1 MGLHKRCL
9 LAFAVLLGGGL
20 LCTAMRAQQSPKPLT
35 NADVVKMIKGG
46 VPQSVVVGSIK
57 SNPSNFD
64 LSPDA
69 LVRLH
74 RLGVPEKVLDAMM
87 AAAAQQPPATAPAAQ
102 TPVEA
107 PVAAPAPA
115 EVPAASAPSAPEA
128 PAPASAPAAAPPA
141 APAPASAPAAPTGL
155 PAVTFLQGDT
165 PQPLAIE
172 KTQLE
177 ATQAKPSSMLSLASD
192 SALTPVVQG
201 EANQAIGNL
210 ASHVHSQFGGASVM
224 QTGGLLSGIMARRK
238 PDQTYVWAVPNPAS
252 SNVLPTRSP
261 TFSVDFSGVPGV
273 NAADYTPAIVKL
285 TPSQNAWRLVGAT
298 VGKGDATSSSTLDWQ
313 IYSKFLEDRVALR
326 SNKTALGQYQI
337 SPATP
342 LLPGEYAVV
351 LRPITRDKKFS
362 GADVAR
368 GEGDGLMFDSA
379 WSFQV
384 APDAR
389 P

>member
-20 LCTAMRAQQSPKPLT
+20 LCTAMMAQQSPKPLT

-128 PAPASAPAAAPPA
+128 PAPASAPAA
-141 APAPASAPAAPTGL
+141 PTGL

-224 QTGGLLSGIMARRK
+224 QAGGLLSGIMARRK

-273 NAADYTPAIVKL
+273 NAADFTPAIVKL

>member
-107 PVAAPAPA
+107 PVAAPAPT
-115 EVPAASAPSAPEA
+115 EVPATSAPSAPE
-128 PAPASAPAAAPPA
+128 

-238 PDQTYVWAVPNPAS
+238 PDQTFVWAVPNPAS